1 MTTVLSVAN
10 LKTQITTARGLLT
23 VVDDISF
30 TLEEGECFGLVGESG
45 SGKSMICRSIL
56 RLPPRQALTPA
67 HPVRRRGPAG
77 DVGSRAAQVC
87 GGGSR

>member
-45 SGKSMICRSIL
+45 SGK
-56 RLPPRQALTPA
+56 A
-67 HPVRRRGPAG
+67 
-77 DVGSRAAQVC
+77 
-87 GGGSR
+87 